1 MTARPPCPIIAV
13 DPGREKC
20 GLAVLHNS
28 TVLFR
33 ALVPT
38 LEIGPTCY
46 YLLGRHP
53 GAEIVIG
60 NLTSTRQVQEAIRA
74 VCPTAT
80 FHEADEANTTELAR
94 ARYWL
99 ENPPRGLQRLI
110 PAGMRVPPRPVD
122 DYAAVL
128 LGERWLART
137 HPEAP

>member
-1 MTARPPCPIIAV
+1 VTNRPVCPIIAV

-20 GLAVLHNS
+20 GLAVLHDS
-28 TVLFR
+28 AVLFR

-38 LEIGPTCY
+38 LEIGPTCA

-60 NLTSTRQVQEAIRA
+60 NLTCARQVRAAIQA
-74 VCPTAT
+74 ACPSVKV
-80 FHEADEANTTELAR
+80 HEADEANTTLEAR

-99 ENPPRGLQRLI
+99 ENAPRGLWRLV
-110 PAGMRVPPRPVD
+110 PEGMRVPPRPVD

-128 LGERWLART
+128 LGERWLAQTPREN
-137 HPEAP
+137 P